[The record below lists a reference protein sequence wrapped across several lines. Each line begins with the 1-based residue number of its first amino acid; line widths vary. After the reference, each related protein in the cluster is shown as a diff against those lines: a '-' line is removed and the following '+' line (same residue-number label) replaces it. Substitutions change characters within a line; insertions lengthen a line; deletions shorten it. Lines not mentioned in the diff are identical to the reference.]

1 MNRIIAG
8 RAGCRL
14 QPKYYSLA
22 PRFGLSSHLCSTP
35 SVLGILKWVGEIP
48 LKIMNTIHSH
58 ARWPGRIQPLFGML
72 VLLPILLSGCKLP
85 ITNTNTIT
93 IGNTGTNA
101 IASAPTTPL
110 PQSSTDTLASVSH
123 LVNDISGLVTD
134 VKSLKESQVKD
145 ASEASTIEF
154 TEVIIVVV
162 SAGCILI
169 YVRKTRLALLEE
181 MKANVVPAQKIED
194 AIKTTE
200 SLFADIKKVVD
211 NIDNLIAKKTPDI
224 ESFKV
229 LLDTLSQAIEELKR
243 SKENID
249 LDRVLG
255 TLSGQLEII
264 KSELKPDPEA
274 IEALAKAEESHKLFL
289 ERIERLK
296 AFKAARKGGIILK
309 KTQ

>member
-1 MNRIIAG
+1 
-8 RAGCRL
+8 
-14 QPKYYSLA
+14 
-22 PRFGLSSHLCSTP
+22 
-35 SVLGILKWVGEIP
+35 
-48 LKIMNTIHSH
+48 MNTIHSH
-58 ARWPGRIQPLFGML
+58 AHWPGRIQPLFGML

-123 LVNDISGLVTD
+123 LVNDISGLVSGLVTD

-211 NIDNLIAKKTPDI
+211 NISNLIAKKTPDI

-264 KSELKPDPEA
+264 KSELKPNPEA
-274 IEALAKAEESHKLFL
+274 IEALAKAEESHKLLL